1 MVKPVGVLGCIWSHE
16 DTCAEQSIWHP
27 CGGCTL
33 VEISLDMLASA
44 GMVDGNLEVIFQVSE
59 EFRELR
65 WAGVEWE
72 AFGPEDRAAGD
83 TVGHVF
89 QEVLSVAGDWAGGV
103 VRWDSYADGGSSSR
117 N

>member
-1 MVKPVGVLGCIWSHE
+1 MVEAVGVLGCVWSHE
-16 DTCAEQSIWHP
+16 YTCAEQSMWHP
-27 CGGCTL
+27 CGGCAL
-33 VEISLDMLASA
+33 MKISLDMLASA
-44 GMVDGNLEVIFQVSE
+44 GMVDGDLEVIFQVSE

-83 TVGHVF
+83 AVGHVF
-89 QEVLSVAGDWAGGV
+89 QEVLSVAGGWAGGV
-103 VRWDSYADGGSSSR
+103 VRWDSYADGGSSSG

>member
-1 MVKPVGVLGCIWSHE
+1 
-16 DTCAEQSIWHP
+16 
-27 CGGCTL
+27 
-33 VEISLDMLASA
+33 
-44 GMVDGNLEVIFQVSE
+44 MVDGYLEVIFQVSE

-83 TVGHVF
+83 TVGHVI
-89 QEVLSVAGDWAGGV
+89 QEVLTVAGDWVGGV
-103 VRWDSYADGGSSSR
+103 VRWDSYADGGSSSG